1 MNTQDFYTPEQQKQL
16 AEAIAKG
23 GFVSFER
30 ELSEVWRDLMGLKE
44 RELTLMMA
52 GFTGLTNEELESF
65 ASIYFPVVKE
75 DILSILVEALANELY
90 GYGMDESTMFTIG
103 YKDGTV
109 VNYSHIDCDFM
120 PKRPLTNNQSGTTQE
135 KIIRSSLQ
143 TRDIAFLIM
152 TDGYEEPVYYATKD
166 AMSALKKYGDF
177 EEWHDGKGEH
187 RRDYIQDD
195 WL

>member
-1 MNTQDFYTPEQQKQL
+1 MNTQDFYTLAQQKQL

-23 GFVSFER
+23 GFVSFDR
-30 ELSEVWRDLMGLKE
+30 ELSEVWQDLMGLKE
-44 RELTLMMA
+44 RELILMMA

-65 ASIYFPVVKE
+65 ASIYFPVAKE
-75 DILSILVEALANELY
+75 DILSILVEALENELY
-90 GYGMDESTMFTIG
+90 GYGMDDSTMFTIG

-109 VNYSHIDCDFM
+109 VNYSHIDCNFT
-120 PKRPLTNNQSGTTQE
+120 PRRPLTNNQSSTTQE

-166 AMSALKKYGDF
+166 GMAALKKYGDF
-177 EEWHDGKGEH
+177 EEWHDGKGE
-187 RRDYIQDD
+187 RNRDYIQDD
-195 WL
+195 WI